1 MCLKAIKQLNQ
12 TMFKGRTI
20 VLDEAV
26 AKDRFLGDKLIQNKD
41 GKNIE

>member
-26 AKDRFLGDKLIQNKD
+26 AKDKFMGDKLAQNKD
-41 GKNIE
+41 DKNME